1 MQLKTTSSLVLA
13 LALVCGSGAVF
24 AQDMSKTGKPLTAQQ
39 EKMKACNAD
48 ATTQSL
54 KGPERKT
61 FMSTCLKGPSAAA
74 TPASA
79 AAAEPAVAAAPAVAA
94 VPAAAASK
102 PVSAKAAQ
110 QEKMKTCNAN
120 AKSEALKGAA
130 RKAFMKTCLSGDA
143 APAH

>member
-79 AAAEPAVAAAPAVAA
+79 AAAEPAVAVAPAVAA
-94 VPAAAASK
+94 APAAAASK

>member
-13 LALVCGSGAVF
+13 LALVCGSGALF

-61 FMSTCLKGPSAAA
+61 FMSTCLKGHAAM
-74 TPASA
+74 
-79 AAAEPAVAAAPAVAA
+79 AAAPA
-94 VPAAAASK
+94 AAAAAPMASK
-102 PVSAKAAQ
+102 PVSAKTAQ

-120 AKSEALKGAA
+120 AKTEALKGAA

>member
-74 TPASA
+74 TSASAAATSASA
-79 AAAEPAVAAAPAVAA
+79 AAAKPAVAAAPAVAA

-120 AKSEALKGAA
+120 ATSEALKGAA
-130 RKAFMKTCLSGDA
+130 RKAFMK
-143 APAH
+143 